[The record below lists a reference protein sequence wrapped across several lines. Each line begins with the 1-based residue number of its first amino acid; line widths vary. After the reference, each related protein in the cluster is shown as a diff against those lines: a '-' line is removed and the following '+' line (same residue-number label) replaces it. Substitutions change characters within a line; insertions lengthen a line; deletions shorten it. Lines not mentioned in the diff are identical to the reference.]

1 MNLMDA
7 QSLHRSDELGDA
19 VRRRF
24 TLPKSERLAARSDIG
39 RLFTC
44 GEAFL
49 VYPVK
54 CTCRFR
60 PGARDNRMMVIVP
73 KRNYKRAVDR
83 NLLKRR
89 MREAYRLHRSEIGVD
104 VAFSYVGKGDPA
116 AYRTIEKAM
125 ISIWERLIRMRDE
138 RQAAA
143 TEHSGDRSGG
153 GGR

>member
-7 QSLHRSDELGDA
+7 QSLHRSDGTGDA
-19 VRRRF
+19 VGRRF

-54 CTCRFR
+54 CTCLFR
-60 PGARDNRMMVIVP
+60 PDGAADNRMMVIVP

-89 MREAYRLHRSEIGVD
+89 MREAYRQNKTRIGVD
-104 VAFSYVGKGDPA
+104 VAFSYVAKGEPA
-116 AYRTIEKAM
+116 DYRTIEKAV
-125 ISIWERLIRMRDE
+125 ISIWERLCRMRD
-138 RQAAA
+138 RQQTTAAQC
-143 TEHSGDRSGG
+143 SDGSGG
-153 GGR
+153 GGE